1 MENSMFLHEWESKS
15 YCAVKYW
22 SIFKTVEDYYYN
34 QVIIWEY
41 KIKNTKALQTGHK
54 TVTETYKC

>member
-1 MENSMFLHEWESKS
+1 MFLHEWESKS